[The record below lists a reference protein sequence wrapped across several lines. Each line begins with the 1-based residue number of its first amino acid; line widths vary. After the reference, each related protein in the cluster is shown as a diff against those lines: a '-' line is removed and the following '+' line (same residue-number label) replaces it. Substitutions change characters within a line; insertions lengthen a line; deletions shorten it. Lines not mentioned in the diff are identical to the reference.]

1 MHTESGVNVKDTTG
15 DNRGTVR
22 RECTSKR
29 VKVRRLKGR
38 NPFTQGMVQ
47 QAINLYEPCVLYIGR
62 A

>member
-22 RECTSKR
+22 REFTSKR
-29 VKVRRLKGR
+29 VKARRLKGR

-47 QAINLYEPCVLYIGR
+47 QAINL
-62 A
+62 